1 VAGLGS
7 QFRGSLFVRFVT
19 LLFNSCPV
27 PALSRQSIS
36 RFTPRTTH
44 LPRRSAS
51 PAFGFVIRHSDWPL
65 RLGVCHLA
73 FGIRHSISALCF
85 RNFSFSH
92 STTPPLQTFP
102 KMTNLNMN
110 TGDFLSAVDHA
121 ARSSDRWLFL
131 AAFLLLLTFCAVV
144 IWWLVKQLQ
153 GVIADHNAQREAYH
167 GALSDM
173 IKTQN
178 EMALKLAICIDRN
191 TAALEKCTF
200 ELQRI
205 QKSTT

>member
-1 VAGLGS
+1 MPPRSLQTAPPGKPGPPCQTRAPQPAQPGSDRHLRNKSAPRFPVTGQRRHGRAEIVQTCACAGPSFWPVRSDFRVFRDHNSRSEHRSLGTQIVAGLGS

-92 STTPPLQTFP
+92 STTPPLHHSKP
-102 KMTNLNMN
+102 SRK
-110 TGDFLSAVDHA
+110 
-121 ARSSDRWLFL
+121 
-131 AAFLLLLTFCAVV
+131 
-144 IWWLVKQLQ
+144 
-153 GVIADHNAQREAYH
+153 
-167 GALSDM
+167 
-173 IKTQN
+173 
-178 EMALKLAICIDRN
+178 
-191 TAALEKCTF
+191 
-200 ELQRI
+200 
-205 QKSTT
+205 